1 MVPIL
6 VELFLSLKK
15 LQEQKELTNHREDAR
30 AFTATFINNVPK
42 LHIKMLCDLF
52 QLDERTMI
60 DNTNIVFSSDVDGE
74 NQFKIFEKER
84 LIINKIPIKA
94 MIKNRILKSDLKIKR
109 CSEALPT

>member
-1 MVPIL
+1 
-6 VELFLSLKK
+6 
-15 LQEQKELTNHREDAR
+15 
-30 AFTATFINNVPK
+30 
-42 LHIKMLCDLF
+42 MLCDLF
-52 QLDERTMI
+52 KLDERTMI

-109 CSEALPT
+109 CSEALPTWTLNKFILS